1 MRQNLSRFFD
11 VRFFGEALGRVGRP
25 ERKQLSSN
33 QRTKPGT
40 VSNPNPRFEDGLTG
54 GVYEIANKTRFH
66 IVRETPSRPRLQCM
80 DCRFLDKMDTYA
92 KNRPLPHGM
101 VNSWFMT
108 HKAFVLMKK
117 IHLLKDRV
125 STAHLAGLVSRN
137 LRSLPS
143 SPLPTQDE
151 EKSRGMT
158 SDEWG
163 ENRTV
168 IRLAPL
174 HLTAT
179 GNSFAL
185 E

>member
-1 MRQNLSRFFD
+1 
-11 VRFFGEALGRVGRP
+11 
-25 ERKQLSSN
+25 
-33 QRTKPGT
+33 
-40 VSNPNPRFEDGLTG
+40 
-54 GVYEIANKTRFH
+54 
-66 IVRETPSRPRLQCM
+66 M
-80 DCRFLDKMDTYA
+80 DCRWLDRMDTYA

-125 STAHLAGLVSRN
+125 RCFGIRCLASWTTWRTLITPPA
-137 LRSLPS
+137 LL
-143 SPLPTQDE
+143 TQDE
-151 EKSRGMT
+151 KKSRGMT

-168 IRLAPL
+168 IKLEPL
-174 HLTAT
+174 HLSAT

-185 E
+185 LG